1 MAKTKSKS
9 KKDIDSRGAKGTR
22 ESNMNMIMNWY
33 EIIPKSFKTEYS
45 NPSYENCYLKHPFR
59 MLIVAQSGGGKTT
72 VATDI
77 IYRLQNTFA
86 KIVLCIK
93 NADEPLYN
101 YLRSKIKPENVEVY
115 ENGIIPPV
123 NTYKDFEGQILI
135 IFDDLVNEGRK
146 TQDAI
151 KEYYIRG
158 RKGCKNN
165 AGISMMYLTQSYY
178 AVPKTIRI
186 QCNYIILKKLNS
198 TKDLV
203 MIMKDFSLGLEKE
216 ELIDLYKFCTE
227 DFKSFLLVDI
237 DVPPEQRFRQG
248 YFNIINIP
256 PS

>member
-1 MAKTKSKS
+1 MATKAKRKS
-9 KKDIDSRGAKGTR
+9 DPNI
-22 ESNMNMIMNWY
+22 ILPWY
-33 EIIPKSFKTEYS
+33 EIIPSSFKTTYR
-45 NPSYENCYLKHPFR
+45 NPAYKNCYIKHPFR

-101 YLRSKIKPENVEVY
+101 YLRSKIKPEHIEIY
-115 ENGIIPPV
+115 ENGDVPPV
-123 NTYKDFEGQILI
+123 SNYKDFDGQMLI
-135 IFDDLVNEGRK
+135 IFDDLVNEGRR

-158 RKGCKNN
+158 RKGCKDNQ
-165 AGISMMYLTQSYY
+165 GISMMYLTQSYY

-198 TKDLV
+198 TKDLT
-203 MIMKDFSLGLEKE
+203 MIMRDFSLGLEKD
-216 ELIDLYKFCTE
+216 ELIDLYKQCTD
-227 DFKSFLLVDI
+227 DFQSFLLVDI

-248 YFNIINIP
+248 YFNII
-256 PS
+256 STGGADSL

>member
-1 MAKTKSKS
+1 MVKTPAK
-9 KKDIDSRGAKGTR
+9 KKKEDNNTIK
-22 ESNMNMIMNWY
+22 NWY
-33 EIIPKSFKTEYS
+33 EIIPSSFKTTYN

-59 MLIVAQSGGGKTT
+59 MLIVAQSGGGKTAT
-72 VATDI
+72 ATDI
-77 IYRLQNTFA
+77 IYRLQNTYA
-86 KIVLCIK
+86 KIILCIK
-93 NADEPLYN
+93 HADEPLYN
-101 YLRSKIKPENVEVY
+101 YLRSKIKPECVEVY
-115 ENGIIPPV
+115 ENGVIPPV
-123 NTYKDFEGQILI
+123 SQFKDFEGQALI
-135 IFDDLVNEGRK
+135 IFDDLVNEGRR

-216 ELIDLYKFCTE
+216 ELIDLYKYCTE
-227 DFKSFLLVDI
+227 DFTSFLLVDI

-248 YFNIINIP
+248 YFNVIPIP
-256 PS
+256 P